1 MTIRFYL
8 HNNAKEGRHPIYV
21 EVRWARHATAAP
33 GTSPAVRLGVRD
45 WVLKK
50 FWTKKQ
56 RVSTQ
61 DEGRFTRINR
71 KLGLLYKAVEKLF
84 EEAEQNGQHISAEQ
98 LRTALLEHLH
108 LIEPAETTPAP
119 EPPSPA
125 LPTIEQVAAE
135 WKLFYR
141 AKYAANTLRK
151 VDPVAMH
158 WELFRPG
165 TTLQDILPDPTTRRS
180 DLMEKWCEYLVEDAP
195 NRSGGLGLESN
206 SVGRYVGATRQLL
219 KFAGLPFGWLT
230 DEYTYEV
237 EIEPL
242 LFEEVVALAET
253 QLPPGH
259 LSQARDV
266 FVFNCFTGPRYG
278 NLKALQPSDVVV
290 EQGGHILEYV
300 QIKGRRKKTK
310 VRVAMDPV
318 AVDIWE
324 RYAGQLP
331 VFSNQ
336 KMNDYIKQAAELSG
350 LDRPILQ
357 VRQRGPHRIERRGP
371 IWQFITCHL
380 ARHTFATL
388 LLDGDAD
395 LGQVQNSLGHS
406 GINTTRRYAKSREA
420 KRHVATLSAFDKLRE
435 AHTAS
440 HTEAASVRRGPA
452 NSSNER

>member
-21 EVRWARHATAAP
+21 EVRWARTAAAHP
-33 GTSPAVRLGVRD
+33 GTSPAVRLGVRET
-45 WVLKK
+45 VLKK
-50 FWTKKQ
+50 YWTKKQ

-71 KLGLLYKAVEKLF
+71 KLGKLQKAVEKLF
-84 EEAEQNGQHISAEQ
+84 EVAEEAGQRISPEQ
-98 LRTALLEHLH
+98 LRTFLLEQLH
-108 LIEPAETTPAP
+108 LAEPAEPAP
-119 EPPSPA
+119 EPAAPT

-141 AKYAANTLRK
+141 AKYASNTLRK

-180 DLMEKWCEYLVEDAP
+180 DLVEKWCEYLVEDAP

-242 LFEEVVALAET
+242 LFEEVVTLAET
-253 QLPPGH
+253 ELPAGH

-278 NLKALQPSDVVV
+278 NLKALQPSDVII
-290 EQGGHILEYV
+290 EQGSHILEYV

-318 AVDIWE
+318 AVEIWE
-324 RYAGQLP
+324 RYEGRLP

-336 KMNDYIKQAAELSG
+336 KMNDYIKQAAELAG
-350 LDRPILQ
+350 LERPILQ

-406 GINTTRRYAKSREA
+406 GINTTRRYAKSREQ
-420 KRHVATLSAFDKLRE
+420 KRHVATLSAFDKLR
-435 AHTAS
+435 AS
-440 HTEAASVRRGPA
+440 HTEAASVRRGPEKDGK
-452 NSSNER
+452 ER

>member
-8 HNNAKEGRHPIYV
+8 HNNATEGRHPIYV
-21 EVRWARHATAAP
+21 EVRWARHPAAEP

-45 WVLKK
+45 SVLKK

-61 DEGRFTRINR
+61 DEGRCVRINR
-71 KLGLLYKAVEKLF
+71 KLGKLHKAAEKLLETA
-84 EEAEQNGQHISAEQ
+84 EEQRQRVSPEQMRA
-98 LRTALLEHLH
+98 ALLEQLN
-108 LIEPAETTPAP
+108 LTADAPTPISEPAAP
-119 EPPSPA
+119 LA
-125 LPTIEQVAAE
+125 LPQQRIEQVAAE
-135 WKLFYR
+135 WKAFYR
-141 AKYAANTLRK
+141 SKYASNTLRK

-180 DLMEKWCEYLVEDAP
+180 DLVEKWCEYLIEDAP

-219 KFAGLPFGWLT
+219 KFAGLPFAWLT

-242 LFEEVVALAET
+242 LFEEVVSLYET
-253 QLPPGH
+253 PLPPGH

-290 EQGGHILEYV
+290 ELGSHILEYV

-318 AVDIWE
+318 AVEIWE
-324 RYAGQLP
+324 RYAGRLP

-336 KMNDYIKQAAELSG
+336 KMNEYIKQAAELSG

-420 KRHVATLSAFDKLRE
+420 KRHVATLSAFDKLR
-435 AHTAS
+435 AS
-440 HTEAASVRRGPA
+440 HTEAAGVRRDLA
-452 NSSNER
+452 NDGNER